1 MPTWLWSM
9 PCTVLSKINVMFS
22 HLVIV
27 LLDVVCGRK
36 YVQIKAQREFLEKP
50 VEEEI
55 DPNIKGKIVP
65 DCWQVFIDIMVR
77 CWDYEPDEHVD
88 FTTFMQE

>member
-65 DCWQVFIDIMVR
+65 DCW
-77 CWDYEPDEHVD
+77 
-88 FTTFMQE
+88 